1 MGEEN
6 YTPDGS
12 TSSCSSG
19 GTKNLDFR
27 EIQKEISEFKIK
39 QNETFNFYL
48 DSIDKLLEKV
58 QKAKK
63 NVEEK
68 IKKKKDTIK
77 VENDKMRENANVN
90 GSTAQINL
98 TNLTTSE
105 EKNKYD
111 IKELV
116 KDVKELK
123 ITEKVSEENKKFYNI
138 LLSSYRGIISLIK
151 QETPEIFNN
160 KGDFFMYYVL
170 NKEILEKRKKKKM
183 EKDTPVVSGLGQNS
197 VPNEKIQLCN
207 EGKVATDGLQA
218 GGSNR
223 PSECLANSGDG
234 KSGKAQRTVQSG
246 QSTSPWGDGALYSGN
261 PFPGAPVEG
270 GTFQNGHGDGSE
282 NGSPS
287 SLHTT
292 EASGVNCPKK
302 EKKNPQGQQYTVLLN
317 NIKSAKVA
325 YSKSDLFSQLKKEYI
340 SKISF
345 ENDTE
350 KIEFEH
356 ALIEK
361 EVFEGYTKL
370 HRILYNLKRFQVDT
384 CIEWYNN
391 CSETT
396 RKKYV
401 KLIYLLHCINY
412 LTYSREDKEKAL
424 SCLRDLMI
432 NYSENKSHISR
443 LSTFI
448 CIGVDNLFFKSM
460 FSNVHSKV
468 FNFFKR
474 AFNEEGIL
482 IPVPKKDKRARE
494 NLQNCPNCENRQN
507 YPYCPNCANCPNR
520 LKDGLPHDGTAH
532 YRDNKQGTSLASQ
545 MSKKRKKKKKKKV
558 TSRHS
563 EDNQDEASDDDRRD
577 KRTVAAL
584 SKRKE
589 KKLAKLV
596 QKRKEK
602 MKKIKTNENILKRKI
617 RKNKENVMGKKSK
630 KKKKKKKKNI
640 HPASMTHQQ
649 VYRLSNKIRSTEGP
663 LIHND
668 IYKEKYVHYDSD
680 DTYGNTG
687 EEEDATL
694 PLSETFIEN
703 RIDEFIRNEK
713 RMSNPFFYDPADEHY
728 VNGERLILPNVRY
741 ASLGRKTHSGDV
753 SVGRANSQGDSEAD
767 DKLNKGWYSHVFKCT
782 KDVFV
787 EVNAGKKEANF
798 SKNEREENQTWE
810 NDYNYHHRRCKNE
823 KKEPEAVYLYELSEN
838 EFSHMYQNDSS
849 YITYKTLKKAA
860 QFYDHN
866 DTKIMGST
874 NKNLNSG
881 YINFLNVSST
891 YCTSNSYYERGSR
904 LCFLQNKGSECVNYS
919 KQPSGYSCN
928 ISETHSFRALTNSCF
943 MKKPNSLKRK
953 FAKCKYLA
961 RNGRS
966 EKTSEKKIKKMD
978 TTLSSTECAASVHV
992 GDSPS
997 SAALLSQ
1004 EEGKKGSIGEG
1015 KTVNV
1020 TNLSICDKQKK
1031 NKNTRGKDKEKQDYR
1046 DDDND
1051 DDDDG
1056 VVVGDLMNSSSAT
1069 PSTKVKNVDED
1080 FESFKE
1086 HLGGDTEQWGSSSQS
1101 YKTPSSDRAMMDSS
1115 EDEFHFSTSASSDE
1129 NAKKDLNKVK
1139 EQVDLIKED
1148 FIKKNTAIALLNTN
1162 NIQAYNRAI
1171 LAAKN
1176 TRANKTPTDVSR
1188 IVLTHALT
1196 NREMYTLHSSLSN
1209 YKNNAEFRRIC
1220 LKWKAKKEKRKERLR
1235 GKGKSNRI
1243 DDDKQKKKKKK
1254 KKKKSTKGSEIG
1266 KQNKGKE
1273 NKNKEGEKTD
1283 TSHKGVE
1290 EKKEQQI
1297 VEQSQVG
1304 QNVPS
1309 VEEKLQEKVEVEE
1322 KIIAPSDSNAEGA
1335 PSTGEGRSAEVLPTH
1350 SEVGTLPEN
1359 AQEREPKMEEDAIVL
1374 SEKCEEGKEG
1384 HGDEVHAEQD
1394 RKSESAKKEEDSHGA
1409 LKEEGVIPEGSTE
1422 ETRNNSSGAGNN
1434 ANYATEQRGEEAVHN
1449 EGVTLVEAVEAA
1461 GQRTDP
1467 PAEEHPKDEAVEG
1480 NRNEGERQDLQKKNE
1495 AGSEEKPHETDNP
1508 KDGEKVKRKENAEA
1522 KMRKEKKGVFLG
1534 SYKKNFKKRRYD
1546 PNFFYDEKMQV
1557 KMKRKKNEKSDNKVA
1572 KSKKDGWGGS
1582 RSAKCSA
1589 GKRGPRGRGRDSDS
1603 NGEGKKKKDSSKKDK
1618 KRNKEKKK
1626 KNDKKGEPQ
1635 DSKDPGKEQNIASCE
1650 DTKMEKGRKKSC
1662 KEKKVYIHL
1671 ESPLSVLVCGG
1682 LISSKKLIEAQTILK
1697 ENNRRLQEAKN
1708 SSSLTFPSERNAEKS
1723 FDKFGKEKNK
1733 KNKGNG
1739 ALFSNSLAVEVDLS
1753 GCFFFHSSFTCPI
1766 SRDKSSKDNPPYVL
1780 RCGHAICKSCVDKI
1794 HAQRSRQFKCPMCP
1808 QYLHLI
1814 EIIPLY
1820 FN

>member
-6 YTPDGS
+6 YTPDGCS
-12 TSSCSSG
+12 SSCSGSG
-19 GTKNLDFR
+19 GKNLDFR

-68 IKKKKDTIK
+68 IKKKKDAIK
-77 VENDKMRENANVN
+77 GESDKIRGNVNVIANVSG
-90 GSTAQINL
+90 GSAQISLSGVN
-98 TNLTTSE
+98 TCE
-105 EKNKYD
+105 EKSKYD
-111 IKELV
+111 LKELI

-151 QETPEIFNN
+151 QETPEIFKNVN
-160 KGDFFMYYVL
+160 IKKSVILRLILLHFLQKGDFFMYYVL
-170 NKEILEKRKKKKM
+170 NKEILKKKKKKKM
-183 EKDTPVVSGLGQNS
+183 EKDTPEVSGLGQNS
-197 VPNEKIQLCN
+197 PSNEKMPLCN
-207 EGKVATDGLQA
+207 QARVA
-218 GGSNR
+218 
-223 PSECLANSGDG
+223 
-234 KSGKAQRTVQSG
+234 
-246 QSTSPWGDGALYSGN
+246 
-261 PFPGAPVEG
+261 VEG
-270 GTFQNGHGDGSE
+270 GNSKNGPQNGHQAD
-282 NGSPS
+282 SPS
-287 SLHTT
+287 DPPDCQHTS
-292 EASGVNCPKK
+292 EAPATSCPK
-302 EKKNPQGQQYTVLLN
+302 EKTNRHGQRYTVLLN
-317 NIKSAKVA
+317 NIRNAKFA
-325 YSKSDLFSQLKKEYI
+325 CSKSDLFSQLKEEYI

-350 KIEFEH
+350 QIQFEH

-370 HRILYNLKRFQVDT
+370 HRILYHLKRFQVDT

-391 CSETT
+391 CSEAT

-412 LTYSREDKEKAL
+412 LMYSKEDKEKAL

-448 CIGVDNLFFKSM
+448 CIGVDNFFFKNM
-460 FSNVHSKV
+460 FSSVHSKV

-482 IPVPKKDKRARE
+482 IRVPRRGKRAGRSGPNCE
-494 NLQNCPNCENRQN
+494 NCPNC
-507 YPYCPNCANCPNR
+507 PNCLHHPHR
-520 LKDGLPHDGTAH
+520 QRDGLHHDGAAH
-532 YRDNKQGTSLASQ
+532 HRDGKEGTTLASQ
-545 MSKKRKKKKKKKV
+545 MSEKRKKKKKKKL
-558 TSRHS
+558 TTRQSS
-563 EDNQDEASDDDRRD
+563 EDNQDEPSDGNRRD
-577 KRTVAAL
+577 SRTITAL

-596 QKRKEK
+596 QKRNEK
-602 MKKIKTNENILKRKI
+602 MKKIKTNEHILKRKI
-617 RKNKENVMGKKSK
+617 KKNKENVIGKKSK

-640 HPASMTHQQ
+640 HTASMTHQQ
-649 VYRLSNKIRSTEGP
+649 VYGLSNKVRSTQGP

-687 EEEDATL
+687 EEEDGTL

-703 RIDEFIRNEK
+703 RIDEFMRNEK
-713 RMSNPFFYDPADEHY
+713 RMSNPFFYDTADEHY
-728 VNGERLILPNVRY
+728 VNGERLILPDVKY
-741 ASLGRKTHSGDV
+741 ASFGGRRHSSGV
-753 SVGRANSQGDSEAD
+753 CAGRAKSRGNSDAD

-787 EVNAGKKEANF
+787 EVNAGKNEASF
-798 SKNEREENQTWE
+798 SRNEREENQTWR

-838 EFSHMYQNDSS
+838 EFSQMYQNDTS

-866 DTKIMGST
+866 DTKIRGST

-881 YINFLNVSST
+881 YTNFLNVSST
-891 YCTSNSYYERGSR
+891 YCTSNSYYERGSH
-904 LCFLQNKGSECVNYS
+904 LCALQSRSSEGAS
-919 KQPSGYSCN
+919 FFKQPSGYASN
-928 ISETHSFRALTNSCF
+928 ISEAHSFRALTNSCF
-943 MKKPNSLKRK
+943 MKKPKSLKRK
-953 FAKCKYLA
+953 FAKCKFLT
-961 RNGRS
+961 RS
-966 EKTSEKKIKKMD
+966 GKCEKMSEKKIKKMD
-978 TTLSSTECAASVHV
+978 TTLPSADGAAGEHV
-992 GDSPS
+992 GDAAR
-997 SAALLSQ
+997 SAALLAM
-1004 EEGKKGSIGEG
+1004 EEEKKKSTAEG
-1015 KTVNV
+1015 KTENV
-1020 TNLSICDKQKK
+1020 TKTSTCDKQKGSK
-1031 NKNTRGKDKEKQDYR
+1031 SARGKEKGKQDGHDDG

-1051 DDDDG
+1051 NDD
-1056 VVVGDLMNSSSAT
+1056 VVGDLINSSSGT
-1069 PSTKVKNVDED
+1069 LSTKVKHVDED

-1086 HLGGDTEQWGSSSQS
+1086 QLGGDTEQWASSSQS
-1101 YKTPSSDRAMMDSS
+1101 NKTPSSERAMLDSS
-1115 EDEFHFSTSASSDE
+1115 EDDFHFSTSASSDE

-1235 GKGKSNRI
+1235 GKGKSSRGN
-1243 DDDKQKKKKKK
+1243 DDQQKGKKKKKRK
-1254 KKKKSTKGSEIG
+1254 KKKKSTKGSEVG
-1266 KQNKGKE
+1266 KQNKGEE
-1273 NKNKEGEKTD
+1273 NQNKEGGKTVA
-1283 TSHKGVE
+1283 SHEGVH
-1290 EKKEQQI
+1290 EKKEQPS

-1304 QNVPS
+1304 HSSPPA
-1309 VEEKLQEKVEVEE
+1309 EEKLQESVEQEE
-1322 KIIAPSDSNAEGA
+1322 KPTAPSNLNAENS
-1335 PSTGEGRSAEVLPTH
+1335 PSTGEGKSAEVLPTQ
-1350 SEVGTLPEN
+1350 SKGGTPPEN
-1359 AQEREPKMEEDAIVL
+1359 SQEGEPKMEADETVL
-1374 SEKCEEGKEG
+1374 SEKCEEGKG
-1384 HGDEVHAEQD
+1384 GNADEVHTGQGPNN
-1394 RKSESAKKEEDSHGA
+1394 ESAEKVEDSHGA
-1409 LKEEGVIPEGSTE
+1409 LGEEGVIPAGSPDE
-1422 ETRNNSSGAGNN
+1422 AKNNPSGAGNN
-1434 ANYATEQRGEEAVHN
+1434 ADYAAAPSGEEIHHS
-1449 EGVTLVEAVEAA
+1449 GSEAKGGKDEKGSIEVEAA
-1461 GQRTDP
+1461 GQGTNP
-1467 PAEEHPKDEAVEG
+1467 TAEESPKDEAVER
-1480 NRNEGERQDLQKKNE
+1480 NENEGERQNLRKENE
-1495 AGSEEKPHETDNP
+1495 AGAGEEADDKDHPT
-1508 KDGEKVKRKENAEA
+1508 DGEKVKRKESAEA
-1522 KMRKEKKGVFLG
+1522 KIRKEKKGVFLG

-1546 PNFFYDEKMQV
+1546 PNFFYDEKMEA
-1557 KMKRKKNEKSDNKVA
+1557 KMKRNKNERSDSKAA
-1572 KSKKDGWGGS
+1572 KSKKDGCGWF
-1582 RSAKCSA
+1582 RSAKCAA
-1589 GKRGPRGRGRDSDS
+1589 GKKGSRGRGRDSDS

-1618 KRNKEKKK
+1618 KKNKEKKK
-1626 KNDKKGEPQ
+1626 KDDDKGESKN
-1635 DSKDPGKEQNIASCE
+1635 SKDPGKEQNSASGE
-1650 DTKMEKGRKKSC
+1650 DAKIEKGREKSC
-1662 KEKKVYIHL
+1662 KEKKVYVHL

-1682 LISSKKLIEAQTILK
+1682 LISSKKLIEAQAILK
-1697 ENNRRLQEAKN
+1697 ENNKRLQEAKN
-1708 SSSLTFPSERNAEKS
+1708 SSSLTFASERHADKCL
-1723 FDKFGKEKNK
+1723 DKFGKEKNK
-1733 KNKGNG
+1733 KNKENG

-1766 SRDKSSKDNPPYVL
+1766 SRDKSSKENPPYVL